1 MWKRRHF
8 AWTLAWLLFA
18 VPLRADLQKA
28 LAEPNLEKRSQL
40 ALENAAAVYKNA
52 RAAYDRGDL
61 DAVTAAAKEI
71 EESVDL
77 AYTSLTKTGKDP
89 RRSPKW
95 FKKAEIQT
103 RDLLRRL
110 DSFQQE
116 MSFSDRPV
124 LDAAKAKVTQVHD
137 DLLVGLMEGK
147 RK

>member
-18 VPLRADLQKA
+18 LPLRADLQKA

-116 MSFSDRPV
+116 MSFADRPV

-147 RK
+147 HR